1 MEQAL
6 VEMAQFPPE
15 ASLDA
20 VFRRVCELSAE
31 ALQVERVGV
40 WLFIDECT
48 VLRCA
53 NLFERSQA
61 AHSSGAV
68 LRVSDFPNYFASLKL
83 RKAVPSSIAASEP
96 WTSELTAEYLQPLG
110 IASML
115 DAGIF
120 VNGELTGVICHEH
133 VGEPRDWGLAAR
145 AFAGSMADR
154 LALRI
159 QSAEVRDLRA
169 AFQTQQKR
177 LAAHA
182 RIAAMEKLTA
192 GIAHDLKN
200 LLTTFRIY
208 GKLLSQRADLPE
220 DAREQAHQIYAATE
234 RGAVL
239 AKELMDFARPAF
251 APPTVLDLG
260 AATGEFLETL
270 LKAIGP
276 RYDLQYAGSASLG
289 RVLVEKAQ
297 YQRLLLNVT
306 ANAAEAMPEG
316 GTIRIRVASVRGT
329 GKRGRAGQFVML
341 EVADSGGGMDETTQQ
356 RLFEPYFTTK
366 PKGTGLG
373 MPIVWQIVDYVG
385 GFIRVESALG
395 QGTTVRMYFPAIR
408 AGGDAE
414 RERRSAA
421 QRR

>member
-6 VEMAQFPPE
+6 VELAQFPPE

-31 ALQVERVGV
+31 ALDVERVGV
-40 WLFIDECT
+40 WLFIDDRT

-53 NLFERSQA
+53 NLFERSKA

-83 RKAVPSSIAASEP
+83 RKSVPASVAASEP
-96 WTSELTAEYLQPLG
+96 WTSELAAEYLQPLG

-115 DAGIF
+115 DAGVF
-120 VNGELTGVICHEH
+120 VNGELAGVICHEH
-133 VGEPRDWGLAAR
+133 VGTPREWGPAER
-145 AFAGSMADR
+145 AFAGSMADV

-159 QSAEVRDLRA
+159 QSAEVRDLRS

-177 LAAHA
+177 WAQHS
-182 RIAAMEKLTA
+182 RIAAMEELTA

-208 GKLLSQRADLPE
+208 GKLLSQRTDLPP
-220 DAREQAHQIYAATE
+220 DAREQAQEIYTATE
-234 RGAVL
+234 RGAIL

-260 AATGEFLETL
+260 AATGEYLDALLE
-270 LKAIGP
+270 AIGP
-276 RYDLQYAGSASLG
+276 RYDLHYVASESLA
-289 RVLVEKAQ
+289 RVLLEKAK
-297 YQRLLLNVT
+297 YRRLLLNVVS
-306 ANAAEAMPEG
+306 NAAEAMPQG
-316 GTIRIRVASVRGT
+316 GTICLRVASVRGT

-341 EVADSGGGMDETTQQ
+341 EIADSGLGMDETTKQ

-373 MPIVWQIVDYVG
+373 MPIVWQIVDHVG

-408 AGGDAE
+408 AGALQGE
-414 RERRSAA
+414 TRG
-421 QRR
+421 